1 MSQMKSNHRYDGNLP
16 FGRAEI
22 KALLGLQE
30 ALTGLQEQ
38 VAGLQAEMVAH
49 QSWLEFPGF
58 PSDLRRSPEQD
69 ME

>member
-1 MSQMKSNHRYDGNLP
+1 MQATETDLKRNTDRHKTKRSMSQMKSNHRYDGNLP

-38 VAGLQAEMVAH
+38 VAEL
-49 QSWLEFPGF
+49 
-58 PSDLRRSPEQD
+58 
-69 ME
+69 